1 MHKVKTDLGST
12 WRRHVDQVKPSK
24 IAEDITQ
31 NTPLIEEPSVETTE
45 NTPLIEEP
53 SVETTENTPLIEEP
67 SVETTENKPLIEEP
81 SVETTENTMTDVQTD
96 NINDKPID
104 GPCTITINQSI
115 NQSFI

>member
-31 NTPLIEEPSVETTE
+31 